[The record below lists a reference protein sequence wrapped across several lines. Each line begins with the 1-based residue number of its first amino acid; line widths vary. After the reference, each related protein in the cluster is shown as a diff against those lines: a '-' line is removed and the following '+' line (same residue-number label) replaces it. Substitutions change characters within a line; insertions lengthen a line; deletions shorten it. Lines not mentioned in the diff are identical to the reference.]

1 MEALKSIVRS
11 PDFGDASVTIPLKLA
26 IIPLLDTLSHAGRII
41 GAINTVIPVTKA
53 DGEIEL
59 YGDNTDW
66 IGIQRSILA
75 RSIRKWT
82 TSDVGLIIG
91 AGGTTRAAIYALH
104 QLGLGKILIYN
115 RTHETAKTVIAGFP
129 ISFNI
134 HVVEDLKDLEKESPA
149 IVVGTVPAS
158 ATTSDAKGEGLFL
171 SNSIFSQSEGGIVVD
186 MAYRPHK
193 TPLLELA
200 GQISGLLWQQ
210 VPGVEVLLEQGYE
223 QFSLWTGSKPPVKI
237 VEKAVLSC
245 YHALPPVWISS

>member
-1 MEALKSIVRS
+1 M
-11 PDFGDASVTIPLKLA
+11 
-26 IIPLLDTLSHAGRII
+26 IPLLDTLSHAGRII
-41 GAINTVIPVTKA
+41 GAINTVVPVTKA

-66 IGIQRSILA
+66 IGIQRAILG

-91 AGGTTRAAIYALH
+91 AGGTARAAIYALH

-149 IVVGTVPAS
+149 IVVGTVPPPPRLQMPRVKDSSSQIQSSVSRKEA
-158 ATTSDAKGEGLFL
+158 L
-171 SNSIFSQSEGGIVVD
+171 SWIWPIDLTRLPFWSSRGRYQVYCGSKCQGWKSCWNRD
-186 MAYRPHK
+186 MGNFGCRF
-193 TPLLELA
+193 
-200 GQISGLLWQQ
+200 ISG
-210 VPGVEVLLEQGYE
+210 GN
-223 QFSLWTGSKPPVKI
+223 SDRN
-237 VEKAVLSC
+237 
-245 YHALPPVWISS
+245 